1 MIIEK
6 DGTRYY
12 DLNLF
17 LMDNPISNMKV
28 VQVKST
34 SKLYLVTGNGQ
45 LVTDYVVDYSKLT
58 DWTLSKFIQ
67 IVRQNCST
75 SVDTYQEWETAFSRV
90 TASEILNDV
99 KPTIDKQ

>member
-6 DGTRYY
+6 DGNRYY

-17 LMDNPISNMKV
+17 LFDNPIQDLKV

-34 SKLYLVTGNGQ
+34 GKKYLVIKDGELINN
-45 LVTDYVVDYSKLT
+45 YVVDYSKLT

-67 IVRQNCST
+67 IVRQNVQT
-75 SVDTYQEWETAFSRV
+75 SVDTYQEWETAFNRV
-90 TASEILNDV
+90 EVTEVLNDV
-99 KPTIDKQ
+99 KPTRDK

>member
-6 DGTRYY
+6 DGNRYY

-17 LMDNPISNMKV
+17 LFDNPISDLKV

-34 SKLYLVTGNGQ
+34 GKKYLVIKDGELINN
-45 LVTDYVVDYSKLT
+45 YVVDYSKLT

-67 IVRQNCST
+67 IVRQNVQT
-75 SVDTYQEWETAFSRV
+75 SVDTYQEWETAFNRV
-90 TASEILNDV
+90 EVTEVLNDV
-99 KPTIDKQ
+99 KPTGDK